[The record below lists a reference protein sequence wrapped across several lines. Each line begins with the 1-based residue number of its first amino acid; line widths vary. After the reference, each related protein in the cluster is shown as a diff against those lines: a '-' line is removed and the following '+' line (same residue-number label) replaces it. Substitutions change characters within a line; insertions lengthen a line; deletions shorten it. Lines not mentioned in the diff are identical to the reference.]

1 MQSNK
6 VEALY
11 ISKGLSGAEI
21 ADRLNL
27 PIRQVYR
34 ILEKNNVQ
42 RRRSSESNN
51 LGFLRKSPTFKI
63 KTSMN
68 DDERILLT
76 AGIMLYWAEGWK
88 DKKKNLLDFANSNPL
103 MIKIYVSFLRNIC
116 GVREDKLRIY
126 LYCYANQNPLK
137 LKKFWSGVTMVPL
150 SQFTKPYIRMD
161 FQESKIGKMPHG
173 LIHVRY
179 ADKKL
184 FLQLEKWHEDI
195 VRKWAGTEVVKPGTL

>member
-6 VEALY
+6 VGALY
-11 ISKGLSGAEI
+11 IGKGLSGIEI
-21 ADRLNL
+21 ANRLNL

-34 ILEKNNVQ
+34 ILEKNHIQ
-42 RRRSSESNN
+42 RRRSSESNS
-51 LGFLRKSPTFKI
+51 LGFLRKDPTFKI
-63 KTSMN
+63 KTGMN
-68 DDERILLT
+68 NDERVLLT

-116 GVREDKLRIY
+116 GVMEDKLRIY
-126 LYCYANQNPLK
+126 LYCYANQNPRK
-137 LKKFWSGVTMVPL
+137 LKKFWSGVTKVPL
-150 SQFTKPYIRMD
+150 SQFTKPYVRMD
-161 FQESKIGKMPHG
+161 FQESKIGKMPYG

-184 FLQLEKWHEDI
+184 FLQLEKWYEDI